1 MEKKRFWLY
10 VYTTLSYSLTGW
22 YKVGSHYGFNADFR
36 INQQDNTSNPEIL
49 EPKLKLDITALV
61 NKIAGKSASLEHKQ
75 RILIQLEQE
84 VRDYIIHNL
93 NCREREDKKREWV
106 KTYGL
111 NPIYTSINVI
121 HNKYEVFRKRPR
133 VLEPKGQY
141 AWQDF
146 EVVQPALKHFEN
158 HSRGHSIVYCGG
170 GKTMMTYWF
179 IKNSPKKYNLVI
191 IALPSLQ
198 LVRQTKSNIDNQ
210 QIALEKHWN
219 HISICSENNTGS
231 LSNNTTNIE
240 DIKQWI
246 ESTNND
252 PSLRIIFTTYQ
263 SGKVI
268 SEVIKELNQGVDI
281 IVFDESHKATG
292 RRNSL
297 FTHLLEDSNIKADKR
312 WFVTA
317 TPKYNLRNRE
327 DAFGFNNKEIFGDE
341 ITKIDYRTLLKYNMV
356 TEFKLNALGVSNE
369 LIKEF
374 IEENIWVKLDEFDQ
388 ETQSR
393 FVASLFS
400 LHLAYEKGIV
410 TRVISYHSR
419 NLYAERF
426 EEIIKKLSQ
435 IKHPKFPAFHD
446 LEVYRCSGDNTT
458 KKNEQ
463 ILQAFANAKK
473 SLVTNAR
480 VLTEGIDVPAVDGI
494 IFVDPKKSLV
504 DINQA
509 VGRVVRK
516 FEGKSYG
523 HVILP
528 TIFEDT
534 QITNETY
541 AYLGAVLW
549 HISQVDELLKDDISF
564 ARDRSSRQ
572 VMTTPNTNNIIELD
586 TPNYINVTFDE
597 FCNNL
602 VLQAIDFSTLS
613 KKDRSDNEMIELF
626 KNCKQPAD
634 CRRLDPQAFLVYKNR
649 GLLDKQFPTRTLKPR
664 RTNKELIK
672 LLSQFSNPRL
682 ARSKFPN
689 EYHSARRKELHK
701 IIWPNNYGKNN
712 VSTLYTEE
720 WLVNF
725 LKENPDVKTLQDLN
739 VKGTWG
745 LRAFVT
751 KNGFDKKYNL
761 ISAKLRKINQYDL
774 EGNFLKQWDS
784 PKFIKQEL
792 GFPTGDIVSCC
803 TYKQKTSRGFIWK
816 YADDDNNNFKLN
828 KQ

>member
-1 MEKKRFWLY
+1 MTKKRFWIY
-10 VYTTLSYSLTGW
+10 VYTTFSYSLTGW

-49 EPKLKLDITALV
+49 EPKFKLDITALV
-61 NKIAGKSASLEHKQ
+61 NKIAGKSTSLEHKQ

-84 VRDYIIHNL
+84 IRDYVIYNL

-106 KTYGL
+106 KTYSL

-158 HSRGHSIVYCGG
+158 HSRGHSIIYCGG

-219 HISICSENNTGS
+219 HISICSENNIGS

-252 PSLRIIFTTYQ
+252 SSLRIIFTTYQ
-263 SGKVI
+263 SGKVV
-268 SEVIKELNQGVDI
+268 SEAIKELNQGVDV

-297 FTHLLEDSNIKADKR
+297 FTHLLDDNNIKADKR

-327 DAFGFNNKEIFGDE
+327 DAFGFNNKEAFGDE

-374 IEENIWVKLDEFDQ
+374 IEENIWIKLDEFDQ

-426 EEIIKKLSQ
+426 EEIIRKLSQ
-435 IKHPKFPAFHD
+435 TKHPKFPAFHD

-516 FEGKSYG
+516 FIGKAYG

-564 ARDRSSRQ
+564 ARDRSPHQ
-572 VMTTPNTNNIIELD
+572 AITIPNTNNIVELD
-586 TPNYINVTFDE
+586 IPDYVNVEFDE
-597 FCNNL
+597 FCNSL

-613 KKDRSDNEMIELF
+613 KKDRSNDEIIELF
-626 KNCKQPAD
+626 KDCKKPSD
-634 CRRLDPQAFLVYKNR
+634 CRTLDPQAFLVYKNR
-649 GLLDKQFPTRTLKPR
+649 GLLDKQFPNRTKANKQSNNEIIFELKQYNNPR
-664 RTNKELIK
+664 DARRLNKNLYEVARYKK
-672 LLSQFSNPRL
+672 LL
-682 ARSKFPN
+682 KT
-689 EYHSARRKELHK
+689 
-701 IIWPNNYGKNN
+701 IWPNHYSRKNKSN
-712 VSTLYTEE
+712 LYTEE

-725 LKENPDVKTLQDLN
+725 LKEHPEVKTLQDLN
-739 VKGTWG
+739 EKGTWG
-745 LRAFVT
+745 LRSFVT
-751 KNGFDKKYNL
+751 KNKLDKKYNL
-761 ISAKLRKINQYDL
+761 ISAKFRKINQYDL
-774 EGNFLKQWDS
+774 QGNFIKLWDS
-784 PKFIKQEL
+784 PKFINQEL
-792 GFPTGDIVSCC
+792 GFSTGDIVSCC
-803 TYKQKTSRGFIWK
+803 SGKQKTAKGFIWK
-816 YADDDNNNFKLN
+816 YADEDNTNFKLN
-828 KQ
+828 N